1 MTPQEQNI
9 YIAIQKLLFEIEEP
23 ARRLAILERMSKK
36 MRQANGVGISK
47 EVKSFANKLLRETKI
62 K

>member
-1 MTPQEQNI
+1 MTKEQDI
-9 YIAIQKLLFEIEEP
+9 TLRIQQILFEIEDP
-23 ARRLAILERMSKK
+23 SRRLAVMERLSKK
-36 MRQANGVGISK
+36 MRQANGAEISK